1 MTSKERMAVV
11 MRKGVPDR
19 VPAMCQLSLGH
30 YFLQADLRPLDVW
43 FTSAGF
49 AEALLRLRER
59 YGFDGLLVNLPGRDP
74 AWMEDVARIEATSE
88 GEVVHWK
95 DGARTIAPPD
105 DSCRHEPAPDRPG
118 RPDFASFVPGDLARI
133 DDFPLYTWGVYHVP
147 VLRGKRPGPLA
158 EVPPWMLATV
168 DEALRRAGADASV
181 HAEVFS
187 PFTHFMELFG
197 YEGGLMGLAD
207 DPAKGEAI
215 LEGLTAAPVALAL
228 AYAARG
234 IDALLVSSAFAGAG
248 FISKAYY
255 ERFVLPYE
263 RRLIAAVKAKRPD
276 LPVYTHTCGAIGDR
290 LDLMEATGLDGIDT
304 LDPPPLGTVELAEA
318 KRRLGGRVFL
328 KGNVDSVNT
337 LLRADDA
344 AFEAALRRTLAA
356 GKPGGGYIF
365 STACSVAP
373 CVGPERL
380 MRFRELAEREG
391 RYELTP
397 RRQERQ
403 GYSRE

>member
-1 MTSKERMAVV
+1 MTSRERMAVA

-19 VPAMCQLSLGH
+19 VPVMCQLALGH
-30 YFLQADLRPLDVW
+30 YFLRAGLRPLNVW
-43 FTSAGF
+43 FTTDGF
-49 AEALLRLRER
+49 VEALVRLRER
-59 YGFDGLLVNLPGRDP
+59 YGFDGLLANLPGRDP
-74 AWMEDVARIEATSE
+74 AWREDVERIEASPE
-88 GEVVHWK
+88 GEVVVWK
-95 DGARTIAPPD
+95 DGGRAVVPPD
-105 DSCRHEPAPDRPG
+105 DSCRYEPPPGRPG
-118 RPDFASFVPGDLARI
+118 RPDFGSFAPADLARI
-133 DDFPLYTWGVYHVP
+133 GDWPLSTWGVYHVP
-147 VLRGKRPGPLA
+147 ALRGARPGPLA

-168 DEALRRAGADASV
+168 DALLRRVGAACSV

-207 DPAKGEAI
+207 DPAKGEA
-215 LEGLTAAPVALAL
+215 LLDGLTAAPVALAR

-234 IDALLVSSAFAGAG
+234 VDAILVSSAFAGAG
-248 FISKAYY
+248 FISRPYY
-255 ERFVLPYE
+255 ERFVLPFE
-263 RRLIAAVKAKRPD
+263 RRLVAAVKAARPD

-304 LDPPPLGTVELAEA
+304 LDPPPLGTVELADA

-337 LLRADDA
+337 LLDPDA
-344 AFEAALRRTLAA
+344 AACEAAMRKTLAA

-373 CVGPERL
+373 RVEPERL
-380 MRFRELAEREG
+380 MKFRELAEREG
-391 RYELTP
+391 VY
-397 RRQERQ
+397 
-403 GYSRE
+403 